1 MPNKF
6 EGQVQD
12 NFDRKLKDV
21 KVTLTGTGIPS
32 GTFTKTDEN
41 GKWAI
46 ILKQSIESKDVTV
59 TFTKS
64 GLESRQVTNPQPTE
78 VLNGYIDPEKG
89 GTLDLKGL
97 YESGTYLVSSLSNES
112 KEILNQELEDLF
124 QFIKTHPG
132 NAQITITS
140 SESQV
145 TNADN
150 EKGDGI
156 DRTNEFRK
164 IPGSLAKARAE
175 ALQKYVN
182 TFLDKKYT
190 ENPNLDR
197 SGRPTIEFGEIDR
210 QGKEPWERF
219 FTPDPKNPNNLIQTE
234 NPKVIADNDKAL
246 KEYNANPVNAD
257 NKISRT
263 ADLPKYKND
272 QYTRITVDLINK
284 DCTSTNLVLDVMY
297 IGVGHRCNSA
307 IFQMYANQTILL
319 RDDGADY
326 ASLNNNPS
334 HYDKMF
340 PRQLSS
346 PYANIRSF
354 QNEYTGYNSNYK
366 DNKDYDAKRFKF
378 LEKGDIFPM
387 GDLTPPVTGPY
398 IGGWRFNRFILDTK
412 LIKKIV
418 SRDGKNAKYGFKD
431 DAYLFFSMKCYRP
444 KEIGDSKDQGYYDD
458 WGWKNCHRGVG
469 AFKLYKVKVKD
480 NNFVVTYASE
490 TLTGVTPYNV
500 GDFTD
505 LFSYH
510 LCDDKIEL
518 DPDTFSKEAIRQA
531 EQEQG

>member
-41 GKWAI
+41 GKWVI
-46 ILKQSIESKDVTV
+46 LLKQSVESKDVTV

-64 GLESRQVTNPQPTE
+64 GMESKQVTNPQPTE
-78 VLNGYIDPEKG
+78 ILNGFIDPEKG

-124 QFIKTHPG
+124 QFIKNHLNNTR
-132 NAQITITS
+132 ITITS

-190 ENPNLDR
+190 ENPSLDPK
-197 SGRPTIEFGEIDR
+197 SKPTIEFGEIDR

-246 KEYNANPVNAD
+246 KEYNANPANAD

-272 QYTRITVDLINK
+272 QYTRITVEVINK
-284 DCTSTNLVLDVMY
+284 DCLSKNLVLDVMY
-297 IGVGHRCNSA
+297 IGTAHHCDSA
-307 IFQMYANQTILL
+307 IYQMRANGQLLL
-319 RDDGADY
+319 RDDGANY
-326 ASLNNNPS
+326 ASLNNG
-334 HYDKMF
+334 
-340 PRQLSS
+340 LSKS
-346 PYANIRSF
+346 SVFGSGYPKAKIAAPFN
-354 QNEYTGYNSNYK
+354 NTATGYN
-366 DNKDYDAKRFKF
+366 DYVRLTPDRTQWTKVDLKRFKYF
-378 LEKGDIFPM
+378 QKGEVFPLNDIA
-387 GDLTPPVTGPY
+387 PPTVSNFEGSHRY
-398 IGGWRFNRFILDTK
+398 NRFILTSSK
-412 LIKKIV
+412 LKELTAGKEEKIIE
-418 SRDGKNAKYGFKD
+418 FT
-431 DAYLFFSMKCYRP
+431 MECYRP
-444 KEIGDSKDQGYYDD
+444 PEMGVKPTGYVDPQ
-458 WGWKNCHRGVG
+458 WGWNNCHKGVG
-469 AFKLYKVKVKD
+469 AFKLYKVKVEN
-480 NNFVVTYASE
+480 NNFIVDFASE
-490 TLTGVTPYNV
+490 VLDGVTPYAV
-500 GDFTD
+500 GEKIW
-505 LFSYH
+505 LFKYDV
-510 LCDDKIEL
+510 CNDKIEL
-518 DPDTFSKEAIRQA
+518 NKDVFSKEAIRRAQS
-531 EQEQG
+531 EGG